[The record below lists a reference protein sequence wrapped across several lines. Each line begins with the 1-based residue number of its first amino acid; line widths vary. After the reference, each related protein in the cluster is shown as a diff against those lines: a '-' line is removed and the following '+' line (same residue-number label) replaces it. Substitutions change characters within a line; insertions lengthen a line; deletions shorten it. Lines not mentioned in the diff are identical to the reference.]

1 MLISKLNSLVKL
13 FHHIFVVYNILEV
26 AHTDDFATSCP
37 RHMDFPG
44 QCQNSRL
51 CGADFN
57 GALGAS
63 AMVQE
68 CACKDV
74 AKNMHRCTCC
84 VRCAI
89 GIDEKTAIPSRHSR
103 HSGDYIPRCHKW
115 VKKM

>member
-13 FHHIFVVYNILEV
+13 FHHHIFVVHNILGV
-26 AHTDDFATSCP
+26 AHKDDSITFCP
-37 RHMDFPG
+37 RHMNFRG
-44 QCQNSRL
+44 QCQNSRV

-57 GALGAS
+57 GALGAY

-74 AKNMHRCTCC
+74 AKNRHRCTCC

-89 GIDEKTAIPSRHSR
+89 TIDKKIAIPSRHSR
-103 HSGDYIPRCHKW
+103 HSGDYIPKCH
-115 VKKM
+115 